1 MPRSLL
7 VTSEAA
13 GNQEGDESGSHQPA
27 ATRPLLHRN
36 ERSLI
41 VAPLIIVAATEVF
54 MSPESLFKSTF
65 RAFFRA
71 FATILGI
78 AVALFV
84 VLIGMNLL
92 SEHHPVSEKTT
103 LIIEPDAQGNRALLP
118 AKAPAVLKINIQ
130 GVIGSRELTAQRVK
144 TQLLDSQTGALKN
157 NRVKAIFLHINSPGG
172 GVCDSFNIYKELIE
186 YKKRYNVPIIAF
198 VDGLCASGGMM
209 IACAADHI
217 HSNPVGAIGSVGVRM
232 GPNFNL
238 SQLMQNIGVA
248 QKTLTRG
255 KDKDALNPFRPWTP
269 GEDASLEAII
279 AYDYA
284 LFIEIVTQAR
294 PRLKK
299 EKLISDYG
307 AQIFDPI
314 KAQEYG
320 YIDNAN
326 SSYQEALATLVKEAG
341 IADDEPYQV
350 VELRIQQPIFS
361 EFVEGK
367 SPLLSGTLHHKLE
380 LPQEGAAY
388 QPLYLYTP

>member
-1 MPRSLL
+1 M
-7 VTSEAA
+7 
-13 GNQEGDESGSHQPA
+13 
-27 ATRPLLHRN
+27 
-36 ERSLI
+36 
-41 VAPLIIVAATEVF
+41 APFIIVAAIEVV
-54 MSPESLFKSTF
+54 MSPESLFKSTL

-71 FATILGI
+71 FAAILGVAI
-78 AVALFV
+78 ALFV
-84 VLIGMNLL
+84 VLLGMNAL

-103 LIIEPDAQGNRALLP
+103 LIIEPDAHGNRELLSS
-118 AKAPAVLKINIQ
+118 KAPAILKIDIH

-144 TQLLDSQTGALKN
+144 TQLIDSQTGALKN

-172 GVCDSFNIYKELIE
+172 GVFDSFNIYKELIE
-186 YKKRYNVPIIAF
+186 YKKKHAVPIIAF

-209 IACAADHI
+209 IACAADYI
-217 HSNPVGAIGSVGVRM
+217 HSNPVGVIGSVGVRM
-232 GPNFNL
+232 GPHFNV
-238 SQLMQNIGVA
+238 SQLMQKIGVE

-255 KDKDALNPFRPWTP
+255 KDKDTLNPFRPWVP
-269 GEDASLEAII
+269 GEDASFEALI

-284 LFIEIVTQAR
+284 LFVKIVTQAR
-294 PRLKK
+294 PRLNK
-299 EKLISDYG
+299 EKLISEYG

-326 SSYQEALATLVKEAG
+326 SSYQEALTALVKEAG

-367 SPLLSGTLHHKLE
+367 SPLLSGTLRHTLE
-380 LPQEGAAY
+380 MPQETAAY